1 MPPETEVIKQQM
13 GQTRAAL
20 TEKLETLE
28 DKVLGTLHST
38 TNTVSDTTNL
48 VGSTVS
54 ETVQLVG
61 NTVSNTVTEVGA
73 TVRETARDLR
83 TTVDE
88 AMSSVRDALD
98 LTRQMNEHPWLMVGG
113 SVVAGYVGG
122 RVLDSIEKGRF
133 PTHMTLP
140 VGPEQLLPDDSEFR
154 ERIESAPTPQR
165 SGSFFLKA
173 LTDTFGPELNK
184 LKSVALGVA
193 MGLMRDKIGE
203 SVPPQLRGDVTDL
216 VDRFTVKLGGQTTP
230 SGYDPFKGED
240 REEHNG
246 SEMASSIRGL

>member
-28 DKVLGTLHST
+28 EKVLGTLNST
-38 TNTVSDTTNL
+38 TSSVSNTAEV
-48 VGSTVS
+48 
-54 ETVQLVG
+54 VG

-83 TTVDE
+83 ATVDE

-98 LTRQMNEHPWLMVGG
+98 VTRQVNEHPWLMVGG

-122 RVLDSIEKGRF
+122 RVLDGIERGRF
-133 PTHMTLP
+133 PSHITLP
-140 VGPEQLLPDDSEFR
+140 VGPEQLLPEDSEFR
-154 ERIESAPTPQR
+154 ERFESAPPPAR
-165 SGSFFLKA
+165 SGSSFFKA
-173 LTDTFGPELNK
+173 LTDTFAPEIDK
-184 LKSVALGVA
+184 LKRVALGVA
-193 MGLMRDKIGE
+193 IGLMRDKISE
-203 SVPPQLRGDVTDL
+203 AVPPQLKGDITDL
-216 VDRFTVKLGGQTTP
+216 VDRFTVKLGGQPTP
-230 SGYDPFKGED
+230 PGYDPFKGDD

-246 SEMASSIRGL
+246 SEMAGSMRGL